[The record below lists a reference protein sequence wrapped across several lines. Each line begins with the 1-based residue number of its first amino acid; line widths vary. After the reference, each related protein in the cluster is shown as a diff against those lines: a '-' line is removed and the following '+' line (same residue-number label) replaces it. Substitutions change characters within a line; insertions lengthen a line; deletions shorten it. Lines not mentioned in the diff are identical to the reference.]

1 MTRAYKNF
9 TPIMGLYRV
18 THVPSGRSLIG
29 ASEHVQGFLNRVRFQ
44 LDAGVHPNKALQQ
57 DWKAGTPNDFS
68 FEVLDE
74 LKPQDGQDIKAE
86 LADLLALWLEK
97 LALTPQQRY

>member
-18 THVPSGRSLIG
+18 THLPSGRSLIG
-29 ASEHVQGFLNRVRFQ
+29 ASEHVQGYLNRIRFQ
-44 LDAGVHPNKALQQ
+44 LDAGSHPNKAMQQ
-57 DWKAGTPNDFS
+57 DWKAGTPDDFT

-74 LKPQDGQDIKAE
+74 LKPQEGQDIKAE
-86 LADLLALWLEK
+86 LADLLELWLDK
-97 LALTPQQRY
+97 LALTPEQKY